1 VAVAVNERVRMEER
15 ARTFEDEEDRGR
27 GSFATGLRRR
37 GCANPRNDGNET
49 PLRETDGGWRG
60 FADGGRPYLR
70 DDGGGALGA
79 RRRRVGCA
87 AAARARRVP

>member
-1 VAVAVNERVRMEER
+1 M
-15 ARTFEDEEDRGR
+15 R
-27 GSFATGLRRR
+27 GSGWRREPVPSKTKKTGGEVPSRRGCGEE

-49 PLRETDGGWRG
+49 PLRETDGGWRTSRMEV
-60 FADGGRPYLR
+60 GRTCE

-87 AAARARRVP
+87 AASRARRVP